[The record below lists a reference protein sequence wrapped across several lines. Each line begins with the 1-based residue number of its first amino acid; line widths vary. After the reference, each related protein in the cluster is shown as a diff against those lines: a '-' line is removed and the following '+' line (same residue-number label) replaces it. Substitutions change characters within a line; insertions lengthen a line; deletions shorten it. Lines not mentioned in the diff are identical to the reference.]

1 MFIAD
6 IDSTMKVGDA
16 RITHISVSVSVAT
29 SESILL
35 LVQLLF

>member
-6 IDSTMKVGDA
+6 IDSTMKVDDA
-16 RITHISVSVSVAT
+16 RITQISVSVSVAT